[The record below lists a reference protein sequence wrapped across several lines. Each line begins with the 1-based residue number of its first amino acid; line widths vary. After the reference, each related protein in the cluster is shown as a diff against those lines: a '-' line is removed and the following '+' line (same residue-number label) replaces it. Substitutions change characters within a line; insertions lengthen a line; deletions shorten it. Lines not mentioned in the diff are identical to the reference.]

1 MIIKV
6 KNCLKN
12 NIYIITLLVFSI
24 ILSGLFFY
32 SHGNISTDSGREAMI
47 PLAILNGEILY
58 KDILNIYAPLSYYI
72 NAVFM
77 TIFGI
82 RLESLYIAGVFTTL
96 FSTILLFKITQ
107 KFLDKSIAFSLTLFV
122 ATTCFYN
129 SSLFNYIMPY
139 AYAVTYALCFTF
151 CSLFFILKFLE
162 NDKNKYLYFSALLS
176 GAAFA
181 CKVEYIGI
189 VLITLFVAIAKT
201 KNVKSIIQT
210 ISTICIIPFISY
222 LIPFIQG
229 LTIPEGIQAFK
240 IFIKEATVPSMQ
252 SFSKNVG
259 TVFTPTDVSIWV
271 QGTIFL
277 AIFLTIGIFLCKKA
291 KNPFLYTITLL
302 VASVFH
308 YILHGE
314 IHFSPIAVILMAY
327 FIINF
332 KNLLQDKP
340 TLILLLT
347 GLLTSL
353 KTFYNTDLSMYG
365 VFTLPLLFIAA
376 IVIIKKDFYDI
387 IEQKTNISFE
397 TLLVFLLLSATIS
410 NLSYATIK
418 KNLYSTPIKTER
430 GRIDTTEAWQK
441 ETEKLFYFLE
451 KNTQKEDKILFLPEG
466 AMFNFLSGHPTDMQM
481 YVLDMPFIETLGEER
496 IINGLAQYR
505 YIAIID
511 GFGLYN
517 FDNPRYYFKQNEI
530 TNKIRENYD
539 VIYYEKTEETEIILL
554 KNSNYKEI

>member
-1 MIIKV
+1 MITKV

-12 NIYIITLLVFSI
+12 NIHAITLLVFSVV
-24 ILSGLFFY
+24 LSSLFFY

-77 TIFGI
+77 AIFGI
-82 RLESLYIAGVFTTL
+82 RLESLYIAGALTT
-96 FSTILLFKITQ
+96 FISTIILFKITQ
-107 KFLDKSIAFSLTLFV
+107 KFLDKTIAFYLTLFV
-122 ATTCFYN
+122 VTVCFYN

-162 NDKNKYLYFSALLS
+162 NNDNKYLYVSAVLS

-181 CKVEYIGI
+181 CKAEYIGI
-189 VLITLFVAIAKT
+189 ALITLFVAMHKT
-201 KNVKSIIQT
+201 KEAKAT
-210 ISTICIIPFISY
+210 IKTIATICVIPLLSY
-222 LIPFIQG
+222 LLPFIQG
-229 LTIPEGIQAFK
+229 MSIFEGIEAFK

-252 SFSKNVG
+252 IFSKNVG
-259 TVFTPTDVSIWV
+259 TIFTPMDVSIWI

-277 AIFLTIGIFLCKKA
+277 TIFLTIGIFLCKKA
-291 KNPFLYTITLL
+291 KNPFLYVITLL
-302 VASVFH
+302 VASIFH

-314 IHFSPIAVILMAY
+314 IHFSPIAIVLTAY

-332 KNLLQDKP
+332 KRLLREEK

-353 KTFYNTDLSMYG
+353 KTFYNTDLTMYG

-376 IVIIKKDFYDI
+376 IVIIKNDFLDV
-387 IEQKTNISFE
+387 IEQKTNISFK

-410 NLSYATIK
+410 NLSYAIIK
-418 KNLYSTPIKTER
+418 KNFYSNPIKTER

-441 ETEKLFYFLE
+441 ETEKLFSYLE
-451 KNTQKEDKILFLPEG
+451 KNTNKEDKILFLPEG
-466 AMFNFLSGHPTDMQM
+466 AMFNFLSGHPTDMRM
-481 YVLDMPFIETLGEER
+481 YVLDMPFIETLGEDKITE
-496 IINGLAQYR
+496 GLTQYE

-517 FDNPRYYFKQNEI
+517 FDNPRYYFKQNET
-530 TNKIRENYD
+530 TNKIRENFS
-539 VIYYEKTEETEIILL
+539 VIYYEKTETTEIILL
-554 KNSNYKEI
+554 KNQMIRR

>member
-1 MIIKV
+1 MMTNIK
-6 KNCLKN
+6 NHFKN
-12 NIYIITLLVFSI
+12 NIYVITLIVFSV
-24 ILSGLFFY
+24 ILSSLFFY
-32 SHGNISTDSGREAMI
+32 SHGNISTDSGREAMV
-47 PLAILNGEILY
+47 PFAILNGEILY

-72 NAVFM
+72 NTVLMAILGV
-77 TIFGI
+77 
-82 RLESLYIAGVFTTL
+82 RLESLYVGGVLTSIISAVILYKIAERF
-96 FSTILLFKITQ
+96 I
-107 KFLDKSIAFSLTLFV
+107 DKKIAFYLTLFI

-129 SSLFNYIMPY
+129 SSLFNCIMPY

-151 CSLFFILKFLE
+151 CSLFFMLKFLE
-162 NDKNKYLYFSALLS
+162 NNDNKFLYFSALLS

-189 VLITLFVAIAKT
+189 ALITLFVAIAKT
-201 KNVKSIIQT
+201 KNVKSIIQA
-210 ISTICIIPFISY
+210 ISTICVIPLLSY
-222 LIPFIQG
+222 LIPFVQG
-229 LTIPEGIQAFK
+229 MTVSEGIEAFK

-252 SFSKNVG
+252 SFSKSVG
-259 TVFTPTDVSIWV
+259 TVFTPTDISIWI

-277 AIFLTIGIFLCKKA
+277 AIFLTIGILFCKKA
-291 KNPFLYTITLL
+291 QNPFLYTITLL

-314 IHFSPIAVILMAY
+314 IHFSPIAIVLTAY

-332 KNLLQDKP
+332 KKLLRDKP
-340 TLILLLT
+340 TLILILT

-376 IVIIKKDFYDI
+376 IVIIKKDFSYI
-387 IEQKTNISFE
+387 IEKKTNIPLK

-410 NLSYATIK
+410 NLSYAIIK
-418 KNLYSTPIKTER
+418 KNFYSTPIKTVR
-430 GRIDTTEAWQK
+430 GRIDTTETWQK

-451 KNTQKEDKILFLPEG
+451 RNTQKEDKILFLPEG
-466 AMFNFLSGHPTDMQM
+466 VMFNFLSGHPTDMQM

-530 TNKIRENYD
+530 TNEIRENFS
-539 VIYYEKTEETEIILL
+539 VIYHEKTETTEIILL
-554 KNSNYKEI
+554 KNFNYKEI